1 MGTIRFRVLGCLLL
15 FAGCCGNECRAQIVR
30 LSVSDDSGEIG
41 KATAVCIGQCDGGSV
56 FLTARHNFRDAT
68 RARVKIRGNWIR
80 VRSVNRS
87 RSHDVASFEVE
98 ADCDQIPLADEV
110 QPGVRVRCG
119 GFGPEYWGSGEAGD
133 FHGTLMASEIH
144 GDGGLHPIQGDSGG
158 PVIADDRVVGIVCG
172 YVSTVART
180 DDASRNYPTV
190 YAGLS
195 EIRECLQ
202 QVYRSC
208 PPGGCPIYIRP
219 EIRQPVVGIGIP
231 VGPPQVVGVA
241 TPVPPQR
248 LEPRPDPISIIGP
261 RGERGPAGPVGP
273 QGPPGQTGRP
283 VSQEQVEIVVNAW
296 LESNI
301 DRIKGPPGDAAN
313 CSALESRVTALE
325 SRKLRVIVSSE
336 NKIVD
341 DESYDVNAGE
351 PVVLNLK
358 RLTNSR

>member
-1 MGTIRFRVLGCLLL
+1 MRFFLTRLSLLCLM
-15 FAGCCGNECRAQIVR
+15 AGCCGNECRAQIVR

-68 RARVKIRGNWIR
+68 RAKVKVRGNWIR
-80 VRSVNRS
+80 IRSVNRS
-87 RSHDVASFEVE
+87 RSHDVASFEVS
-98 ADCDQIPLADEV
+98 ADCDQIPLADAVE
-110 QPGVRVRCG
+110 PGVRVRCG

-133 FHGTLMASEIH
+133 FHGTLMPSEIR

-172 YVSTVART
+172 YVATVART
-180 DDASRNYPTV
+180 DDAASHYPTV

-202 QVYRSC
+202 QVYQRC

-219 EIRQPVVGIGIP
+219 EIRQPMVGIGIP
-231 VGPPQVVGVA
+231 VGPPRVVGVA
-241 TPVPPQR
+241 EQLPPQR
-248 LEPRPDPISIIGP
+248 ICPTPDPISVTGPQGP
-261 RGERGPAGPVGP
+261 RGERGEP
-273 QGPPGQTGRP
+273 GPPGPAGRS
-283 VSQEQVEIVVNAW
+283 VTREEVEATVNAW

-301 DRIKGPPGDAAN
+301 DRIKGPPGPPG
-313 CSALESRVTALE
+313 TATQLP
-325 SRKLRVIVSSE
+325 LRVIVSSGNE
-336 NKIVD
+336 IID
-341 DESYDVNAGE
+341 DETYSPGE
-351 PVVLNLK
+351 PVVLDIK

>member
-1 MGTIRFRVLGCLLL
+1 MRRLLSL
-15 FAGCCGNECRAQIVR
+15 MMFVGCCGGECRAQIVR

-68 RARVKIRGNWIR
+68 RAKVKIRGNWIR

-87 RSHDVASFEVE
+87 RSHDVASFEAE
-98 ADCDQIPLADEV
+98 ADCDQIPVADSVE
-110 QPGVRVRCG
+110 PGVRVRCG

-133 FHGTLMASEIH
+133 FHGTLMSSEIR

-158 PVIADDRVVGIVCG
+158 PVIAEDRVVGIVCG

-202 QVYRSC
+202 QVYQRC

-248 LEPRPDPISIIGP
+248 LCPTPDPISVTGP
-261 RGERGPAGPVGP
+261 QGERGPAGPAGVP
-273 QGPPGQTGRP
+273 GPPGPAGLSVTQ
-283 VSQEQVEIVVNAW
+283 QQVEAVVNAW

-301 DRIKGPPGDAAN
+301 DRIKGPQGDAAN
-313 CSALESRVTALE
+313 TSALESRVTALE
-325 SRKLRVIVSSE
+325 NRRLRFIVS
-336 NKIVD
+336 NGDKIID
-341 DESYDVNAGE
+341 DESYSVNTGE
-351 PVVLNLK
+351 PVVLNVRRIQSAK
-358 RLTNSR
+358 